1 MEYHTR
7 KEYFDFASEEIA
19 HQLYDGKGQKYY
31 TRISDGLMI
40 FFPPNVT
47 LLLSKLIDL
56 SSLWQNKNRWF
67 YCKQPLLLFWT
78 GLTISQYRTARNQLC
93 EYNLIERKVSGS
105 PPKEYFKINLNL
117 LHITAQTGF
126 ELLSELKKDELL
138 LDDLIKERD
147 QFLRSLLLGNLRINS
162 QETSKLIIRKP
173 ENSIIINNNTNNTKE
188 IKLNN
193 KTKDNIVEGS
203 KRTSTDRNKTYI
215 PIAELLAMIIQQ
227 KKNIKVDKRKLN
239 TWSNSIR
246 QLVERDGVESRRIRI
261 ALRWYK
267 HHWGDDFVPVIES
280 GQSLRDKFLRLESA
294 IERSKSTPVNSK
306 TTGFQG
312 KQTLKYKK
320 SIPV

>member
-1 MEYHTR
+1 MKLRFLNLLTHTR
-7 KEYFDFASEEIA
+7 YSLLNWDLMQHIGTSPYLVLLHLLERYEYLSTVR
-19 HQLYDGKGQKYY
+19 GQKV
-31 TRISDGLMI
+31 D
-40 FFPPNVT
+40 
-47 LLLSKLIDL
+47 
-56 SSLWQNKNRWF
+56 WF
-67 YCKQPLLLFWT
+67 YCLSKDIEERTLL
-78 GLTISQYRTARNQLC
+78 
-93 EYNLIERKVSGS
+93 S
-105 PPKEYFKINLNL
+105 PPRQQRAIETLQEFKYIETKRRGMPAKLYFKVNLDEIQNFFTQKEQVDSFL
-117 LHITAQTGF
+117 ET
-126 ELLSELKKDELL
+126 KKQVSM
-138 LDDLIKERD
+138 KSTNK
-147 QFLRSLLLGNLRINS
+147 FLRNKETVTNIN
-162 QETSKLIIRKP
+162 T
-173 ENSIIINNNTNNTKE
+173 INNNTIKKENT
-188 IKLNN
+188 N
-193 KTKDNIVEGS
+193 NIVEGS
-203 KRTSTDRNKTYI
+203 KRTSTDRNKNYI

-294 IERSKSTPVNSK
+294 IERSKSTPATSK